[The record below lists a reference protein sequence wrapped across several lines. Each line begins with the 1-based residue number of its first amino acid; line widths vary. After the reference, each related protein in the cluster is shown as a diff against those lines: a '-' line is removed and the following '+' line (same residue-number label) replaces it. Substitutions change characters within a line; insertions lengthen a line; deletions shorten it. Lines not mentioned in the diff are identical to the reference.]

1 MGKMQ
6 PNIHN
11 RKRRK
16 FFKNIPSS
24 KKSKRS
30 NIHSKRN
37 KKNYSSFYSQ
47 SGYNSKKSSKKKY
60 LENSS
65 KRKKRNAEIIK
76 NINIPTKSSISY
88 NNFNNF
94 YNCNI
99 FLNDTNLQIPKGRP
113 EWMSKETEKIEEQKI
128 RFGKEILEYV
138 NYITPNNKSFS
149 MRQTTVQILK
159 QVIKRKRPEW
169 KVHLFGSFRQGTSTV
184 FSDLDFEIIIDK
196 NSSRKR
202 DIDELFF
209 LMKILKNNEFSNN
222 IRLIRARVPIL
233 KATCTTT
240 GISVDISVNRHNGYQ
255 AADLI
260 KKIISRHQ
268 ILKPIIIILKM
279 LLKKNNLN
287 EAHSGG
293 MSSFLLFHLIFFF
306 YNLYIKENLKKISFE
321 NYEQKNDNNHSHNK
335 SKREKYNEVF
345 TEESIE
351 SDDYDESKSDKVFT
365 LTKTTSITDD
375 EYNSNDGDS
384 NIIHNG
390 ESSSNSDSEQ
400 KTEKK
405 SEIHDIEMG
414 NRLKLQN
421 SPNSSEE
428 HSKNYDNS
436 DEEED
441 ENIVDKKELLD
452 KSGDVDIVD
461 FLLKFLYFYSKMFKY
476 EYQGI
481 KVTENESYE
490 TYFKAERYD
499 MDCSDTISV
508 ESIQEPGI
516 DIGKSCFKYLFI
528 TNIFYDTYIKI
539 KREMNNNTNSILQF
553 LSFPTV

>member
-1 MGKMQ
+1 MAIIQ
-6 PNIHN
+6 
-11 RKRRK
+11 
-16 FFKNIPSS
+16 
-24 KKSKRS
+24 
-30 NIHSKRN
+30 RN
-37 KKNYSSFYSQ
+37 HQ
-47 SGYNSKKSSKKKY
+47 KKKY

-113 EWMSKETEKIEEQKI
+113 EWMSKETEKIEDQKI

-321 NYEQKNDNNHSHNK
+321 NYEQKNDNIHSHNK
-335 SKREKYNEVF
+335 SKREKYNEIF

-421 SPNSSEE
+421 SSNSSEE
-428 HSKNYDNS
+428 YSKNYDNS
-436 DEEED
+436 DEEKD

-452 KSGDVDIVD
+452 KSGDIDIVD
-461 FLLKFLYFYSKMFKY
+461 FLLKFLYFYSKTFKY

-516 DIGKSCFKYLFI
+516 DIGKSCFKYQFI